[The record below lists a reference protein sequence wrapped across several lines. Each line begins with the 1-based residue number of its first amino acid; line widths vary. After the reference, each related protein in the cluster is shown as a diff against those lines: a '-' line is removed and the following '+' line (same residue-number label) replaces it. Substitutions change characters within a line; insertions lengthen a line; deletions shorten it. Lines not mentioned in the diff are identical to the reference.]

1 MYLVLERVFL
11 CVLLT
16 NIQQALQGIVT
27 LQKIVL
33 YRFARKSSFM
43 GQGKNTLSIKTVLDD
58 LSRYLWY
65 ENQQLLP
72 EILGGTNER
81 SKKNYKKLP
90 HWQPSLFTLWRA
102 VRGLNTK
109 DSNSQS
115 DESLLCYAAC
125 ILKLVYLDS
134 WSWQSF
140 VSTCHVF

>member
-11 CVLLT
+11 CVLLA

-43 GQGKNTLSIKTVLDD
+43 GQGKNTLSIKTVLPAICDMKINNSCQKF
-58 LSRYLWY
+58 LER
-65 ENQQLLP
+65 
-72 EILGGTNER
+72 TNER
-81 SKKNYKKLP
+81 SKKTYKKLP
-90 HWQPSLFTLWRA
+90 HWQPSLFTLRRA

-125 ILKLVYLDS
+125 ILKLVYFDS
-134 WSWQSF
+134 
-140 VSTCHVF
+140 